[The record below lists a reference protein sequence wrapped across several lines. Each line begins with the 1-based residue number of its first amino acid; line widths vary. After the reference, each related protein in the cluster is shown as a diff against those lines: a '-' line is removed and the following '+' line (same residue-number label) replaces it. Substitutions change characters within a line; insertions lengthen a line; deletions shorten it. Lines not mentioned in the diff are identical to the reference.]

1 MDLNLKIKLRES
13 GSDFALDAG
22 ALVLADQGCCCID
35 EFDKMSGQVCGL
47 FKFMN
52 FHLNI
57 ISKHAALLEAMEQQQ
72 ISVAKAGVVCT
83 LPARTAI
90 IAAANPVG
98 GHYNRA
104 KTVAENLKMGSA
116 ILSRFD
122 LVFIL
127 IDKPDEEQ
135 DERLTEHVMALH
147 SKHLGNQVAKFQTRG
162 GSAQTL
168 AGTQGIGQLAERL
181 APSPGL
187 LMSFLLVIVLIL
199 FYDFCLYQVKMK
211 IHYRSHCFESTLLM
225 QDATSTQNWVRLLN
239 R

>member
-1 MDLNLKIKLRES
+1 MDLKLKLKLRES
-13 GSDFALDAG
+13 GSDFAVDAG
-22 ALVLADQGCCCID
+22 ALVLAEQGCCCID

-47 FKFMN
+47 FMN
-52 FHLNI
+52 FHLNVF
-57 ISKHAALLEAMEQQQ
+57 SKHAALLEAMEQQQ

-187 LMSFLLVIVLIL
+187 LMLLFVIVLIL
-199 FYDFCLYQVKMK
+199 FCDFCL
-211 IHYRSHCFESTLLM
+211 F
-225 QDATSTQNWVRLLN
+225 
-239 R
+239 

>member
-35 EFDKMSGQVCGL
+35 EFDKMSGQVCG
-47 FKFMN
+47 FFMN

-147 SKHLGNQVAKFQTRG
+147 SKHLGNHVAKFQTRG

-187 LMSFLLVIVLIL
+187 LMLIFLVIVLIL
-199 FYDFCLYQVKMK
+199 FCDFCLYKVKMK
-211 IHYRSHCFESTLLM
+211 IHYRNHCFESTLPM

>member
-1 MDLNLKIKLRES
+1 M
-13 GSDFALDAG
+13 
-22 ALVLADQGCCCID
+22 
-35 EFDKMSGQVCGL
+35 
-47 FKFMN
+47 
-52 FHLNI
+52 
-57 ISKHAALLEAMEQQQ
+57 
-72 ISVAKAGVVCT
+72 
-83 LPARTAI
+83 PARTAI

-187 LMSFLLVIVLIL
+187 LMLLFVIVLIL
-199 FYDFCLYQVKMK
+199 FCDFCL
-211 IHYRSHCFESTLLM
+211 F
-225 QDATSTQNWVRLLN
+225 
-239 R
+239 

>member
-1 MDLNLKIKLRES
+1 M
-13 GSDFALDAG
+13 
-22 ALVLADQGCCCID
+22 
-35 EFDKMSGQVCGL
+35 
-47 FKFMN
+47 
-52 FHLNI
+52 
-57 ISKHAALLEAMEQQQ
+57 
-72 ISVAKAGVVCT
+72 
-83 LPARTAI
+83 
-90 IAAANPVG
+90 G

-116 ILSRFD
+116 LLSRFD

-187 LMSFLLVIVLIL
+187 LMFLLLVIVLL
-199 FYDFCLYQVKMK
+199 LSCDFYLYQVKMK
-211 IHYRSHCFESTLLM
+211 IHYRNHCFESTLLM
-225 QDATSTQNWVRLLN
+225 QDATSTQSWGRRLN

>member
-1 MDLNLKIKLRES
+1 MDLKHQLQLRES

-35 EFDKMSGQVCGL
+35 EFDKMSGQVCSL
-47 FKFMN
+47 FMN

-57 ISKHAALLEAMEQQQ
+57 FSKHAALLEAMEQQQ

-187 LMSFLLVIVLIL
+187 LMLLFVIVLIL
-199 FYDFCLYQVKMK
+199 FCDFCL
-211 IHYRSHCFESTLLM
+211 F
-225 QDATSTQNWVRLLN
+225 
-239 R
+239 

>member
-1 MDLNLKIKLRES
+1 
-13 GSDFALDAG
+13 
-22 ALVLADQGCCCID
+22 
-35 EFDKMSGQVCGL
+35 
-47 FKFMN
+47 MN

-57 ISKHAALLEAMEQQQ
+57 FSKHAALLEAMEQQQ

-187 LMSFLLVIVLIL
+187 LMLFLLVIVLIL
-199 FYDFCLYQVKMK
+199 FCDFCLYKVKMK
-211 IHYRSHCFESTLLM
+211 IHYRNHCFESTLPM